1 MAIAILIRQTFFNT
15 FSASLFIALS
25 TVAFYPPTRQP
36 MTSTNV
42 AGHLPGRTLALDDI
56 LEEQLHEGE
65 RGEL

>member
-1 MAIAILIRQTFFNT
+1 
-15 FSASLFIALS
+15 LS